1 MIDTDDE
8 RDDEAEEEPECDP
21 TTTYDPSKQFLQ
33 MYAMMGKMLGV
44 TDADPSEHAGHGA
57 GN

>member
-1 MIDTDDE
+1 MVDTDDE

-44 TDADPSEHAGHGA
+44 TDAEHAGHGA